1 MEDWRT
7 CKFHKRMMFCNL
19 VNVSHSHQT
28 QSSADQTVFS
38 QGIAAGPVLTR
49 HRQVHCRNIQ
59 QTLQKFRKKNLQT
72 ISRETSSSEIQV
84 RCGGYH
90 QGKYAAEGKITIVI
104 IIMHVLVF
112 NIRTKIF
119 GIKTGQKYQN
129 RYDSVKLHTVA
140 NLFHIKNV

>member
-1 MEDWRT
+1 
-7 CKFHKRMMFCNL
+7 MFCNL